1 LGKVFPKE
9 REMKRIRWTVLV
21 VLLLAAPGLA
31 GVRGTEWG
39 MSKEEVRGIDGGP
52 KEEEDDR
59 LIYEDRLG
67 GLKTTVV
74 YRFNHRKELYSVTY
88 DFDMDKKE
96 RFFMTQALG
105 QFDSISQILREKY
118 GPPTKGEI
126 YSDRDKKIGAL
137 VSKKPIIEGWQ
148 RDEVTYMD
156 HTLKYED
163 AYIHTLVY
171 GHRRLTDEYEEL
183 VKQKESEKF

>member
-1 LGKVFPKE
+1 
-9 REMKRIRWTVLV
+9 MKRIRWTIFF
-21 VLLLAAPGLA
+21 LLILTAPILA

-39 MSKEEVRGIDGGP
+39 MSKEEVRRVEGRP
-52 KEEEDDR
+52 KEAEDDR

-74 YRFNHRKELYSVTY
+74 YRFNQRGELYSVTY
-88 DFDMDKKE
+88 DFDMNKKE
-96 RFFMTQALG
+96 RFFMTYALG
-105 QFDSISQILREKY
+105 QFDGISRILRDKY
-118 GPPTKGEI
+118 GPPTEGEM

-156 HTLKYED
+156 HTLKHED